1 METEKLVL
9 ALFALI
15 YYLVGIVCQIW
26 NLWFQAKYRE
36 LTKTEV
42 ILQIGGILSTT
53 MMFAF
58 LITRI
63 FN

>member
-1 METEKLVL
+1 METGKLVL
-9 ALFALI
+9 ALFVVI
-15 YYLVGIVCQIW
+15 YYLVGMVCQIW
-26 NLWFQAKYRE
+26 NLSFQAKYRE

-42 ILQIGGILSTT
+42 ILQLGGILSST

-58 LITRI
+58 LVTRM